1 LRELMRETLFS
12 PIFWGEAL
20 YAPPFRRR
28 FFLNWATGFER
39 LGAVLG
45 LPFAGVFVI
54 EATKQLYR
62 PVNVRRAIRRESP
75 QMHPALAPSAHHRQG
90 QKPY

>member
-1 LRELMRETLFS
+1 
-12 PIFWGEAL
+12 
-20 YAPPFRRR
+20 
-28 FFLNWATGFER
+28 
-39 LGAVLG
+39 
-45 LPFAGVFVI
+45 VFVI